1 MAFSIE
7 SRHIGD
13 IVVIGLSR
21 FRDNRGLFSM
31 VYHKKL
37 FADLGLTMD
46 FVQDNWSRS
55 RKGVVRGLHFQ
66 WDPPMGK
73 MMYVVRGKAFLVA
86 VDIRKNSPTLGRYFG
101 TTISSDEPKLV
112 WAPAGFARGFCALSD
127 EVDLLYKCSAS
138 YNPKC
143 ESAIRWDDPEIGIHW
158 PVNTPEM
165 SDRDTAAGSLRDWL
179 ASPNSSHFHL

>member
-7 SRHIGD
+7 SKHLGGD
-13 IVVIGLSR
+13 VVVVKPTL
-21 FRDNRGLFSM
+21 FADNRGFFSM
-31 VYHKKL
+31 LFHKET
-37 FADLGLTMD
+37 FAGLGLPTS

-55 RKGVVRGLHFQ
+55 RMGVVRGLHFQ

-86 VDIRKNSPTLGRYFG
+86 VDIRKNSPTLGQYFSM
-101 TTISSDEPKLV
+101 TISSDDPRLL

-127 EVDLLYKCSAS
+127 EVDLQYKCTGI

-143 ESAIRWDDPEIGIHW
+143 ESAVRWNDPDIGIRWPLE
-158 PVNTPEM
+158 TPIM
-165 SDRDTAAGSLRDWL
+165 SERDAAAQPLKEWL
-179 ASPNSSHFHL
+179 ASPNSSQF